1 MGLPKLHEFHFVIG
15 QSMRMRLEELD
26 VWGNLQNN
34 ISGIVARIL
43 LLLVPVIKRE
53 HDWGEQRDSRYEYVS
68 PDPNE

>member
-15 QSMRMRLEELD
+15 QSMKMRLEELD
-26 VWGNLQNN
+26 VWGNLQN
-34 ISGIVARIL
+34 ISGIIVRIL
-43 LLLVPVIKRE
+43 MLLVPVIKRE